1 MRVLVAEDDYVS
13 SLMLTC
19 CLEEF
24 GYEVT
29 TVDNGLKALE
39 LIRTGEFQLV
49 ISDWSMPKMTGVELC
64 RQIRKRPASTYTY
77 VILLTSH
84 QGTESVVEGLEAGA
98 DDFIVK
104 PFQPD
109 ELQVRLRAGERVLSL
124 ESRDVTIF
132 ALAKLAESRDP
143 DTGAHLDRIRE
154 YCRVL
159 CEKLVEHGPYVDQ
172 IDGDYVRT
180 VYLTSPLH
188 DIGKVGIPD
197 NILLKPGKLTDEEF
211 GTMKQHA
218 KIGSDTLDA
227 ALKARPDAQ
236 YLRMARDI
244 ALSHHEKFDGSG
256 YPFGLKGQDIPLC
269 GRITALA
276 DVYDAL
282 RTKRV
287 YKPAFSHEKAREI
300 IIEGS
305 GTHFDPVIVDVFLQ
319 TELKFVEIGQGF
331 VDDVPQSRRESNN
344 NVTPVSHSILS
355 RFDRT
360 LTFAE
365 ALVTAST

>member
-13 SLMLTC
+13 SLMLKY

-39 LIRTGEFQLV
+39 LVRTGEFQLV

-84 QGTESVVEGLEAGA
+84 HGTECVVEGLDAGA

-104 PFQPD
+104 PFQPE
-109 ELQVRLRAGERVLSL
+109 ELRVRLRTGERVLSL

-132 ALAKLAESRDP
+132 ALAKLAESRDTE
-143 DTGAHLDRIRE
+143 TGAHLDRIRE

-159 CEKLVEHGPYVDQ
+159 CEHLIERGRYVDQ
-172 IDGDYVRT
+172 VDGDYVRT

-197 NILLKPGKLTDEEF
+197 HILLKPGQLTDEEYRI
-211 GTMKQHA
+211 MKRHSQ
-218 KIGSDTLDA
+218 IGSDTLDA
-227 ALKARPDAQ
+227 ALQARPEAQ

-244 ALSHHEKFDGSG
+244 AISHHEKFDGSG

-282 RTKRV
+282 TTKRV
-287 YKPAFSHEKAREI
+287 YKPAFSHQSAREI
-300 IIEGS
+300 IIAGS
-305 GTHFDPVIVDVFLQ
+305 GKHFDPVIVEAFLQ
-319 TELKFVEIGQGF
+319 TEHKFVEIGQRFADGEPNVQF
-331 VDDVPQSRRESNN
+331 QSKN
-344 NVTPVSHSILS
+344 NVPPSS
-355 RFDRT
+355 RSQPSRT
-360 LTFAE
+360 ARPAVVDENRVLATI
-365 ALVTAST
+365 